1 MADESSE
8 RDDLHSS
15 IVPADKIEQ
24 RILLIRGEKII
35 LDVDLA
41 ALYGVTNKRLKEQ
54 VRRNRDR
61 FPGDFMFE
69 LTLEEKAV
77 VAANCGHLSNMKYFK
92 GLPYAFTE
100 HGAIMAASVLNTPRA
115 VEMSVFVVRAF
126 VRLRNFLAAHKEL
139 AEKLA
144 ELERKLASHDEQI
157 VAIIDAI
164 KRLMASPPRS
174 DAPAPPDKRRIG
186 FHAEDGGPAE

>member
-69 LTLEEKAV
+69 LTLEEKAE
-77 VAANCGHLSNMKYFK
+77 VAAICGHLSNMKYFK